1 VLTSQQFIIGCIAA
15 VGNDWGFHTFMTL
28 GPKYLKGALGFDV
41 EKVGYIYM
49 TYSEWLTLVLYI
61 YIYQGFLECEAFW
74 GSM

>member
-41 EKVGYIYM
+41 EKVSYIY
-49 TYSEWLTLVLYI
+49 TWPTQNDSHWFVYVSKVP
-61 YIYQGFLECEAFW
+61 
-74 GSM
+74 

>member
-41 EKVGYIYM
+41 EKVSYM
-49 TYSEWLTLVLYI
+49 YTWAI
-61 YIYQGFLECEAFW
+61 QNG
-74 GSM
+74 